1 MNIGQ
6 DYKMKSRFL
15 ALLCILALYYLSY
28 YALFSLFFTKESR
41 SDDMIRV
48 AVVDSGLDLKDPRF
62 EGHICP
68 TGSKNFVE
76 GETLDGINGH
86 GTHVTGLI
94 QKYAKNSNYCFLIY
108 KYYSDKLPGTVNLQN
123 EVASFRDAVINKADI
138 VNFSGGG
145 AEFDEQEYLIIKDN
159 PQIIFIV
166 SAGNDHQDLDIRG
179 NEYYPASYFLPNEIV
194 VRGVDKYKRLVPSSN
209 YSKRIKAQE
218 LGENVLSFLP
228 DGKMGYMTGT
238 SQAAAVHTGKAICK
252 MSKRCK

>member
-1 MNIGQ
+1 
-6 DYKMKSRFL
+6 
-15 ALLCILALYYLSY
+15 
-28 YALFSLFFTKESR
+28 
-41 SDDMIRV
+41 
-48 AVVDSGLDLKDPRF
+48 
-62 EGHICP
+62 
-68 TGSKNFVE
+68 
-76 GETLDGINGH
+76 
-86 GTHVTGLI
+86 
-94 QKYAKNSNYCFLIY
+94 LIY

-166 SAGNDHQDLDIRG
+166 SAGNDHQDLDIPG

-194 VRGVDKYKRLVPSSN
+194 VKGVDKRKRLVLSSN
-209 YSKRIKAQE
+209 YGKKVKEQE

-238 SQAAAVHTGKAICK
+238 SQAAAAHTGKAICK
-252 MSKRCK
+252 MSKHCK